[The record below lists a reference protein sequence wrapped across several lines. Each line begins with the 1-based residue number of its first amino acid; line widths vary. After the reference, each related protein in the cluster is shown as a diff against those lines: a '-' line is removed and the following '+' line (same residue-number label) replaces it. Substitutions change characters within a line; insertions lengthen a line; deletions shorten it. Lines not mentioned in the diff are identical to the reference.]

1 MVVQKD
7 VELPPESDITVIRV
21 EDSRYAMAYISAAYF
36 GHPADRLKVIGITG
50 TKGKTTST
58 YLIKSILERAGY
70 KVGLVGTIE
79 TVIGDKHIPAD
90 NTTPESFLLQQY
102 FREMEEE
109 GCDIVVMEVASQGL
123 KLHRTQG
130 FTFEIGI
137 FTNLEPDHIGPNEH
151 ADFEEYLACKGLLF
165 QQCWLGIVNKDDA
178 HADAVV
184 KGHTCQLETYGLD
197 KHADIYADHI
207 ELVNKPGELG
217 IRFQVKERD
226 SFHVLNDV
234 LV

>member
-1 MVVQKD
+1 M
-7 VELPPESDITVIRV
+7 I
-21 EDSRYAMAYISAAYF
+21 
-36 GHPADRLKVIGITG
+36 
-50 TKGKTTST
+50 
-58 YLIKSILERAGY
+58 
-70 KVGLVGTIE
+70 
-79 TVIGDKHIPAD
+79 
-90 NTTPESFLLQQY
+90 
-102 FREMEEE
+102 
-109 GCDIVVMEVASQGL
+109 MEVASQGL

-217 IRFQVKERD
+217 IRFQVKERGIGNRIPGKRKNGFSGGGARSRQIQRLQCPGGHCGMQTFQGGKRPD
-226 SFHVLNDV
+226 PKGPSRGPCQGKNRDGSRIRSVYPVD
-234 LV
+234 